1 LAGVPPSF
9 IISIKKGSEEL
20 SSLDIGER
28 LSFYDSRGRHRTF
41 IILERISPKR
51 VKVGLEKTTY
61 MQEDIVLNRQKYKQ
75 NLNTDPRNRNKD
87 RTHSELGFGN
97 TTDGLVE
104 QNLNPVQ
111 HESRN
116 GDINEQNERN
126 VTSLLTIGP
135 VSPQPTDVLVK
146 SGDIVFLRKKKAN
159 LGFNSF
165 PFSKYEYAIQKKC
178 HNFSSSR

>member
-1 LAGVPPSF
+1 MLLLVHLLLFHISLAGVPPSF

-104 QNLNPVQ
+104 
-111 HESRN
+111 
-116 GDINEQNERN
+116 
-126 VTSLLTIGP
+126 
-135 VSPQPTDVLVK
+135 
-146 SGDIVFLRKKKAN
+146 
-159 LGFNSF
+159 
-165 PFSKYEYAIQKKC
+165 
-178 HNFSSSR
+178 